1 MPSSLCY
8 LVIAESE
15 EKKYDL
21 NWNGVRFECL
31 DTMDTSGGDFKLCR
45 SVNGCCE
52 LVFIVGSEE
61 WSVEDRDL
69 GLFQTE
75 GET

>member
-1 MPSSLCY
+1 MLSSLCH

-15 EKKYDL
+15 EKKNDL
-21 NWNGVRFECL
+21 NLNGVRFERL

-45 SVNGCCE
+45 SVNGCCK

-61 WSVEDRDL
+61 RSVKDRDL

-75 GET
+75 G